1 MDALEMNSRLPSW
14 REGPTK
20 RALVEFLQRCVRGP
34 EAVPPDERVAAF
46 DNDGTVACEKPLT
59 ALAAFL
65 LDHDSRGPATG
76 PGGPVVGGG
85 HEVLRQVATRFAG
98 QTTEQYQDAAQDFL
112 RRVRHPRLHCLYPQV
127 TYRPMLELIA
137 LLQMLQF
144 AVFLCTDSSQDFI
157 RVMAPA
163 YGLRRD
169 RIIGSEVR
177 IQPVNGDLVRT
188 ATPAP
193 LDDGPGKVAHLWDRT
208 GTRPILAAGNAA
220 GDIEMLA
227 SARFGLL
234 VAHDDDDR
242 EYAYQDPRLLE
253 VAAARGWTV
262 VSIREDFLTLWAW
275 SE

>member
-1 MDALEMNSRLPSW
+1 MDAVEMNRRLPSW
-14 REGPTK
+14 RDGPTK
-20 RALVEFLQRCVRGP
+20 RALVGFLHSCVRGP

-65 LDHDSRGPATG
+65 LDHDGQGPVPG
-76 PGGPVVGGG
+76 PGGPLAGGG
-85 HEVLRQVATRFAG
+85 HQVLREVATRFAG
-98 QTTEQYQDAAQDFL
+98 QTTEAYRDAAENFL
-112 RRVRHPRLHCLYPQV
+112 RRGRHPRFDCPYSQV

-137 LLQMLQF
+137 LLQLLQF
-144 AVFLCTDSSQDFI
+144 SVFLCTDSSQDFI
-157 RVMAPA
+157 REMAPA

-177 IQPVNGDLVRT
+177 IHPVNGDLVRT
-188 ATPAP
+188 ATPDL
-193 LDDGPGKVAHLWDRT
+193 LDDGPGKVVHLWDRT
-208 GTRPILAAGNAA
+208 GSRPILAAGNAA

-253 VAAARGWTV
+253 MAAARGWTV
-262 VSIREDFLTLWAW
+262 VSIREDFHTLWTW
-275 SE
+275 SG